1 MTNMLAPVIA
11 TTALLL
17 AGTAVVLLR
26 STTSSRMRE
35 RVRQAVDL
43 DSTTAAAENQTIRV
57 ITPDERRPLL
67 RLAAALGYNPNLPP
81 AYAASPFFVII
92 AACVAAALIYWRG
105 KVMFGSLAGG
115 VAAVAVAA
123 LVARFLL
130 RRKSQQ
136 YAELLFQQIPD
147 AASFVMRAVRAG
159 LPVAEALRGVSR
171 EMPSPT
177 REEFSKVMGEAALG
191 VPIETALSHL
201 YARTQV
207 REYAFFAVTLGLN
220 RQTGGNLAET
230 LEILADTV
238 RRRVAMAAKARALA
252 SEARASAGI
261 LIALPF
267 VVGLIITVINP
278 GYMNDLFTD
287 PRGPNVI
294 TTFVV
299 LLLCGIFTIRWI
311 ISRSSQG

>member
-1 MTNMLAPVIA
+1 MTFILAFVIA
-11 TTALLL
+11 TAALLL
-17 AGTAVVLLR
+17 AGAAVFLMR
-26 STTSSRMRE
+26 GATSSRMRE
-35 RVRQAVDL
+35 RVRRAVDL
-43 DSTTAAAENQTIRV
+43 DAATVATTDPTIRV
-57 ITPDERRPLL
+57 LTPDERRPLL
-67 RLAAALGYNPNLPP
+67 RLAAALGYDPALPP
-81 AYAASPFFVII
+81 EYAASPVFVIV
-92 AACVAAALIYWRG
+92 AACAVAALIYWRG
-105 KVMFGSLAGG
+105 EIMFGSLGG
-115 VAAVAVAA
+115 GLAAVAAAA
-123 LVARFLL
+123 LTARFLL

-136 YAELLFQQIPD
+136 YAGLLFQQIPD
-147 AASFVMRAVRAG
+147 TASFVVRAVRAG
-159 LPVAEALRGVSR
+159 LPVAEALRGVGR

-177 REEFSKVMGEAALG
+177 RGEFSKVMGEVALG

-238 RRRVAMAAKARALA
+238 RKRVAMAAKARALA

-267 VVGLIITVINP
+267 VVGLIVTLINP

-294 TTFVV
+294 MAFVV